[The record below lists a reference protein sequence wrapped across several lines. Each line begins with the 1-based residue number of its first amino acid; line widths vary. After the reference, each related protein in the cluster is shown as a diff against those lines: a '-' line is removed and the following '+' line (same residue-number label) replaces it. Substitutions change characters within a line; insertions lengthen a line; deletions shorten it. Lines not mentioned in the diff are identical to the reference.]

1 MPDKDTENQSGEA
14 QFTPEMNPPDRD
26 LPAPEGEVVSQGGF
40 FRRFLDTPND
50 NIAKTVTVALGL
62 CLVASMV
69 VSAAAVSLRPLQE
82 QNAALDKQI
91 NIVQVAG
98 VYEEGMD
105 VAQAFEAFEPHVLE
119 LATGDFVD
127 GEDIEG
133 TVLDPMTFDDRAAAD
148 DLTLSAP
155 LDDDPAGIGRQ
166 ADYVTVYLLRNDDGS
181 LDKVILPVY
190 GYGLWSTLYGFMAI
204 EADGNTIFG
213 LQFYEHAETPGLGAE
228 VDNPRWK
235 ALWSGKK
242 LRTDEGEGEL
252 AITVAKA
259 PPPQGREYFV
269 DALSGATLTSRGV
282 DNLVRFWMSERGF
295 EPFLERVK
303 AGEI

>member
-1 MPDKDTENQSGEA
+1 MSDKDLETNAGADAASSNKG
-14 QFTPEMNPPDRD
+14 
-26 LPAPEGEVVSQGGF
+26 LI
-40 FRRFLDTPND
+40 RRFLDTPPD
-50 NIAKTVTVALGL
+50 NTSKTVTVAVAL

-69 VSAAAVSLRPLQE
+69 VSAAAVSLRPIQE
-82 QNAALDKQI
+82 RNAALDKQV

-98 VYEEGMD
+98 RYEPGMD
-105 VAQAFEAFEPHVLE
+105 VAEAFADFEPHVLE
-119 LATGDFVD
+119 LATGEFTEEFDAY
-127 GEDIEG
+127 E
-133 TVLDPMTFDDRAAAD
+133 FDDRAAAS
-148 DLTLSAP
+148 DLTLSTP
-155 LDDDPAGIGRQ
+155 LEDDPASIGRQ
-166 ADYVTVYLLRNDDGS
+166 ANYVTVYLLRNDDGS

-204 EADGNTIFG
+204 EEDGNTIYG

-235 ALWSGKK
+235 ALWRDKK
-242 LRTDEGEGEL
+242 LRTEDGEGEL
-252 AITVAKA
+252 AITVAKT

-282 DNLVRFWMSERGF
+282 DGLVRFWMSERGF